1 MLGKQKG
8 LITVKWP
15 EQCLAY
21 SEPSINVD
29 KIKYMFQRQFFLI
42 NPDMDVSIYFPRT
55 GRKNLKVKTAKVN
68 ITIFKM

>member
-21 SEPSINVD
+21 SEPSINVG
-29 KIKYMFQRQFFLI
+29 KIKYMFQRQFFFFLI
-42 NPDMDVSIYFPRT
+42 NPDTDASFYFPKT
-55 GRKNLKVKTAKVN
+55 GRKKLKVKP
-68 ITIFKM
+68 